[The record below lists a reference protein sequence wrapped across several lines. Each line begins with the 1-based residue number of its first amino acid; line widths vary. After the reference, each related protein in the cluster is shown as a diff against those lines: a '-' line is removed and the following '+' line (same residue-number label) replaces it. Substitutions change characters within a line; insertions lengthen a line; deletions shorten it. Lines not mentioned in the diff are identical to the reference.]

1 MGTECLHKIETLD
14 PLSKSCP
21 LKQAHKH
28 TSNME
33 YSSNDI
39 SAYFQH
45 CPECDIQWRSHHLRP
60 CENCDAAGIVLVLEV
75 QQIEVLMKAVNAQF
89 YGVNDETDLMTILA
103 NLMRDQWPDV
113 PAALLAQAC
122 WMHLRGDILSPH
134 PSPEKIEIAKEY
146 SGDVPCASQTHPS
159 PEDIEIAKE
168 YFEERFQDSLQEYLD
183 EYQWEAHK
191 AVPQGLR
198 AL

>member
-1 MGTECLHKIETLD
+1 
-14 PLSKSCP
+14 
-21 LKQAHKH
+21 
-28 TSNME
+28 ME

-60 CENCDAAGIVLVLEV
+60 CENCDATGVVLVLEEN
-75 QQIEVLMKAVNAQF
+75 QIEVLMEAVNTQF
-89 YGVNDETDLMTILA
+89 YGVDDETDILFVLSELMIH
-103 NLMRDQWPDV
+103 QWPDV

-122 WMHLRGDILSPH
+122 WMHIH
-134 PSPEKIEIAKEY
+134 TVETQAY
-146 SGDVPCASQTHPS
+146 ASQTHPS
-159 PEDIEIAKE
+159 PEKIEIAKE

-183 EYQWEAHK
+183 EFQWEAHK
-191 AVPQGLR
+191 AGPQGLR

>member
-1 MGTECLHKIETLD
+1 MGEGYGDT
-14 PLSKSCP
+14 
-21 LKQAHKH
+21 A
-28 TSNME
+28 ME

-60 CENCDAAGIVLVLEV
+60 CEHCDATGVVLVLEEN
-75 QQIEVLMKAVNAQF
+75 QIEVLMEAVNTQF
-89 YGVNDETDLMTILA
+89 YGVDDETDILFV
-103 NLMRDQWPDV
+103 LSEMMIHQWPDV

-122 WMHLRGDILSPH
+122 WMHISTLEETD
-134 PSPEKIEIAKEY
+134 E
-146 SGDVPCASQTHPS
+146 
-159 PEDIEIAKE
+159 IEIAKE

-183 EYQWEAHK
+183 EFQWEAHK
-191 AVPQGLR
+191 AGPQGLR

>member
-1 MGTECLHKIETLD
+1 
-14 PLSKSCP
+14 
-21 LKQAHKH
+21 
-28 TSNME
+28 ME

-60 CENCDAAGIVLVLEV
+60 CENCDATGVVLVLEEN
-75 QQIEVLMKAVNAQF
+75 QIEVLMEAVNTQF
-89 YGVNDETDLMTILA
+89 YGVDDETDILFV
-103 NLMRDQWPDV
+103 LSEMMIHQWPDV

-122 WMHLRGDILSPH
+122 WMHISTLEETD
-134 PSPEKIEIAKEY
+134 E
-146 SGDVPCASQTHPS
+146 
-159 PEDIEIAKE
+159 IEIAKE

-183 EYQWEAHK
+183 EFQWEAHK
-191 AVPQGLR
+191 AGPQGLR

>member
-1 MGTECLHKIETLD
+1 
-14 PLSKSCP
+14 
-21 LKQAHKH
+21 
-28 TSNME
+28 ME

-60 CENCDAAGIVLVLEV
+60 CEHCDATGIVLALEED
-75 QQIEVLMKAVNAQF
+75 QIEVLMEAVNTQF
-89 YGVNDETDLMTILA
+89 YGVDDETDILFV
-103 NLMRDQWPDV
+103 LSEMMIHLWPDV
-113 PAALLAQAC
+113 PDALLAQAC
-122 WMHLRGDILSPH
+122 WMHLGTLEETD
-134 PSPEKIEIAKEY
+134 E
-146 SGDVPCASQTHPS
+146 
-159 PEDIEIAKE
+159 IEIAKE

-191 AVPQGLR
+191 AGPQGLR

>member
-1 MGTECLHKIETLD
+1 
-14 PLSKSCP
+14 
-21 LKQAHKH
+21 
-28 TSNME
+28 ME

-60 CENCDAAGIVLVLEV
+60 CEHCDATGVVLVLEEN
-75 QQIEVLMKAVNAQF
+75 QIEVLMEAVNTQF
-89 YGVNDETDLMTILA
+89 YGVDDETDILFV
-103 NLMRDQWPDV
+103 LSEMMIHQWPDV

-122 WMHLRGDILSPH
+122 WMHISTLEETD
-134 PSPEKIEIAKEY
+134 E
-146 SGDVPCASQTHPS
+146 
-159 PEDIEIAKE
+159 IEIAKE

-183 EYQWEAHK
+183 EFQWEAHK
-191 AVPQGLR
+191 AGPQGLR

>member
-1 MGTECLHKIETLD
+1 
-14 PLSKSCP
+14 
-21 LKQAHKH
+21 
-28 TSNME
+28 ME

-60 CENCDAAGIVLVLEV
+60 CEHCDATGIVLALEED
-75 QQIEVLMKAVNAQF
+75 QIEVLMEAVNTQF
-89 YGVNDETDLMTILA
+89 YGVDDETDILFV
-103 NLMRDQWPDV
+103 LSEMMIHLWPDV

-146 SGDVPCASQTHPS
+146 
-159 PEDIEIAKE
+159 
-168 YFEERFQDSLQEYLD
+168 FEERFQDSLQEYLD
-183 EYQWEAHK
+183 EFEWEAHK
-191 AVPQGLR
+191 AGPQGLR